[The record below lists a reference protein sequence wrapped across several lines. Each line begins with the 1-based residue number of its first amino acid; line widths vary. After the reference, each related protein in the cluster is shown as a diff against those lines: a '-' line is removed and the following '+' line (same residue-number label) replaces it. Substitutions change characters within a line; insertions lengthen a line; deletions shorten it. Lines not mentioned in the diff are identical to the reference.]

1 MCEQCE
7 GQFDIMT
14 ERFDALLSN
23 YMGLAEA
30 GEARDTPA
38 ERVHDLAFTHQ
49 WLCKMENGRV
59 AVSWFLALAMERLVA
74 LENSG
79 IPT

>member
-7 GQFDIMT
+7 AQFDAMT
-14 ERFDALLSN
+14 ERFDGLLSN
-23 YMGLAEA
+23 YLKMQTA
-30 GEARDTPA
+30 GETRDTPA

-49 WLCKMENGRV
+49 WLCNMETGRV
-59 AVSWFLALAMERLVA
+59 AISWFLALAMERLAA
-74 LENSG
+74 LETAG